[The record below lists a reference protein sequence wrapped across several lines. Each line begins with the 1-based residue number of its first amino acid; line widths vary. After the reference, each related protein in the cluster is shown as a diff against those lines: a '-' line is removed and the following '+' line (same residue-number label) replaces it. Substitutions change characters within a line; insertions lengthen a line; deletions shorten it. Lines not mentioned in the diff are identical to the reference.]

1 MPDQSVTIRGV
12 ILAGGKGTR
21 LHPLTR
27 SIGKNL
33 LPVAREPMIY
43 HSIGQ
48 LINAEIREIL
58 IVTNSHH
65 LSNSVSELGY
75 GEELGCQLNYEIQ
88 EEPLVVAHVLAV
100 AENFA
105 LGEELQY
112 C

>member
-1 MPDQSVTIRGV
+1 
-12 ILAGGKGTR
+12 
-21 LHPLTR
+21 
-27 SIGKNL
+27 
-33 LPVAREPMIY
+33 MIY

-65 LSNSVSELGY
+65 LGNFVSELGY

-88 EEPLVVAHVLAV
+88 EERLGVAHALAV

-105 LGEELQY
+105 LGEELPY